1 MLDSDSSSFLTSAE
15 SALVEQARLSQSEK
29 FLTRLTISSLRLLM
43 LISATTK
50 IPLTDLTPE
59 QIIAWFEQEA
69 KAKQEQGE
77 SILKW

>member
-1 MLDSDSSSFLTSAE
+1 MLNSTDASFLTPAE
-15 SALVEQARLSQSEK
+15 SALVDQAQLDQSEK

-43 LISATTK
+43 RISATTD

-69 KAKQEQGE
+69 RAKGE
-77 SILKW
+77 LGTSVLKW